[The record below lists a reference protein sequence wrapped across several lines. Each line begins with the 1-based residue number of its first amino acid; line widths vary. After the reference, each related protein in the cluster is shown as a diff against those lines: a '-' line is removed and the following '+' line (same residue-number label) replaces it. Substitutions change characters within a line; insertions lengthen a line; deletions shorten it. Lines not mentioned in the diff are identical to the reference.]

1 MTDYI
6 QIYFNL
12 TDDQYNRLTAQ
23 QKSILD
29 YLVAFKSITP
39 MDAFGTLHITKLAT
53 RISEM
58 KAMGIQ
64 FEQTYE
70 TRKNSQGKSVRYM
83 RYRKAAAA

>member
-6 QIYFNL
+6 QIHFSL

-29 YLVAFKSITP
+29 YIAALGSITP
-39 MDAFGTLHITKLAT
+39 MDAFEILHITKLAT

-58 KAMGIQ
+58 KAIGIQ
-64 FEQTYE
+64 FDQVYE
-70 TRKNSQGKSVRYM
+70 SRKNGEGKSVRYM
-83 RYRKAAAA
+83 RYRKAAA

>member
-12 TDDQYNRLTAQ
+12 TDDQYNRLTVQ
-23 QKSILD
+23 QKLILD
-29 YLVAFKSITP
+29 YIAAFGSITP

-58 KAMGIQ
+58 KTLGIQ
-64 FEQTYE
+64 FDQVYE
-70 TRKNSQGKSVRYM
+70 SRRNGEGKSVRYM
-83 RYRKAAAA
+83 RYRKAAA

>member
-29 YLVAFKSITP
+29 CIAAFGSITP
-39 MDAFGTLHITKLAT
+39 MDAFSVLHITKLAT

-58 KAMGIQ
+58 KAIGIQ
-64 FEQTYE
+64 FDQVYE
-70 TRKNSQGKSVRYM
+70 SRKNGEGKSVRYM
-83 RYRKAAAA
+83 RYRKAAA

>member
-6 QIYFNL
+6 QLYFNL
-12 TDDQYNRLTAQ
+12 TDNQYNRLTCQ

-29 YLVAFKSITP
+29 YIAAFGSITP

-58 KAMGIQ
+58 KVLGIEFDQ
-64 FEQTYE
+64 MYE
-70 TRKNSQGKSVRYM
+70 SRRNGEGKSVRYM
-83 RYRKAAAA
+83 RYRKAA

>member
-12 TDDQYNRLTAQ
+12 TDEQYNRLTTQ

-29 YLVAFKSITP
+29 YIVAFGSITP
-39 MDAFGTLHITKLAT
+39 MDAFMVLHITKLST

-58 KAMGIQ
+58 KVLGIQ
-64 FEQTYE
+64 FDQVYE
-70 TRKNSQGKSVRYM
+70 HRKEDGKSVRFM
-83 RYRKAAAA
+83 RYRKAA

>member
-29 YLVAFKSITP
+29 FIVTFGSITP
-39 MDAFGTLHITKLAT
+39 MDAFEILHITKLAT

-58 KAMGIQ
+58 KAIGIQ
-64 FEQTYE
+64 FDQVYE
-70 TRKNSQGKSVRYM
+70 SRKNGEGKSVRYM
-83 RYRKAAAA
+83 RYRKAAA

>member
-12 TDDQYNRLTAQ
+12 TDDQYNRLTSQ

-39 MDAFGTLHITKLAT
+39 MEAFGTLHITKLAT

-58 KAMGIQ
+58 KAMGIL
-64 FEQTYE
+64 FEQTYD
-70 TRKNSQGKSVRYM
+70 TRRNCQGKSVRYM
-83 RYRKAAAA
+83 RYRKAA

>member
-29 YLVAFKSITP
+29 CIAAFGSITP
-39 MDAFGTLHITKLAT
+39 MDAFEILHITKLAT

-58 KAMGIQ
+58 KAIGIQ
-64 FEQTYE
+64 FDQTYE
-70 TRKNSQGKSVRYM
+70 SRRDGEGKSVRYM
-83 RYRKAAAA
+83 RYRRAAA